1 MQESGIYSFYKH
13 AGAVNDNLASWL
25 SLAYTP
31 TLLTAMTSADA
42 AVRASRQPKGATD
55 KQIRE
60 FNKHPGWAWFP
71 GQGLYRDM
79 LREKRVMP
87 GPRGEKHIT
96 AYTLSPAMS
105 VLIGAIAGAGGG
117 AAYGTYKGQ
126 GDRYLLPGIGI
137 GAGAGLLAHIGGG
150 LVGAMTP
157 RRTKEDQKKYLESST
172 LPEWFIP
179 GVGGYN
185 AAKTLGLQIEDS
197 DAVEAKRKMRKQAWS
212 LFGNASAPKQMT
224 NQYNDANAKRIR
236 KIIADQFGLADGE
249 VYDSQTWDDLN
260 ADDLDRVETIMSLEE
275 RFNKAYEDAE
285 YEKARTVGDMVALF
299 RNNRYSQPKPITLN
313 KAQEAIL
320 ANFNQYRTS
329 NELLAALEN
338 AEDKRV

>member
-1 MQESGIYSFYKH
+1 MKYTDIPKLVKQ

-42 AVRASRQPKGATD
+42 AVRASRQPNGATD

-105 VLIGAIAGAGGG
+105 VLIGAILGAGGG
-117 AAYGTYKGQ
+117 AAYGTYKGV
-126 GDRYLLPGIGI
+126 GDSYLLPGVGI

-150 LVGAMTP
+150 LIGAITP

-197 DAVEAKRKMRKQAWS
+197 DAVEAKRKKTASYKIAVEETSVKATQKPTDRKD
-212 LFGNASAPKQMT
+212 K
-224 NQYNDANAKRIR
+224 AKN
-236 KIIADQFGLADGE
+236 FLAR
-249 VYDSQTWDDLN
+249 WW
-260 ADDLDRVETIMSLEE
+260 A
-275 RFNKAYEDAE
+275 
-285 YEKARTVGDMVALF
+285 
-299 RNNRYSQPKPITLN
+299 SQPLWGAATDEQQQML
-313 KAQEAIL
+313 
-320 ANFNQYRTS
+320 FNQMHQQA
-329 NELLAALEN
+329 LLAHGVA
-338 AEDKRV
+338 AGMM